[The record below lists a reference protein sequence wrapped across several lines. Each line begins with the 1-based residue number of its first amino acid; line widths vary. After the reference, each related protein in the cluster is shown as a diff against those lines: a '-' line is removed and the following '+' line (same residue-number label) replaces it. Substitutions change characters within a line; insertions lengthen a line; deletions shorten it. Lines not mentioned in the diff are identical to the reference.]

1 VSGLTVNLSGFS
13 ALHTRLE
20 KLSNDQQTKIGQAAN
35 RAGAVIIAKKA
46 KASAPVSTQAEGS
59 TRTRHTKGG
68 TTRQE
73 VHKKI
78 VNSIKVKKAKSD
90 ATTKVKNRIVVGTYT
105 AHYVEFGSIHNAP
118 NPFLRTA
125 FEQGEQDAINQIAKV
140 LDKRLVKAGV

>member
-1 VSGLTVNLSGFS
+1 MSGLTVNLTGF
-13 ALHTRLE
+13 AKLGTRLE
-20 KLSNDQQTKIGQAAN
+20 NLSKEQQTKIGQAAN
-35 RAGAVIIAKKA
+35 RAGAAVIAKKA
-46 KASAPVSTQAEGS
+46 KATAPVSNQAEGS

-78 VNSIKVKKAKSD
+78 VNSIKVRKTKSD
-90 ATTKVKNRIVVGTYT
+90 STTKVQSSIAVETYT
-105 AHYVEFGSIHNAP
+105 ANFVEFGSIHNAP

-125 FEQGEQDAINQIAKV
+125 FTQGEQDAINQIAKV